1 MTKKT
6 KMLLGILAAVVVIAG
21 AGLFSAQ
28 SGMFKGMIFSKNI
41 LTTKSVNVER
51 VTSPVSTHTD
61 IPTPAESLPKNVVTA
76 NIYEC
81 KSGNTIYDT
90 NYDKGLYATYDDLL
104 TAIDNGTLPNC
115 ETRLIMET
123 RDLMFAQINDFPI
136 TNLERENGSDPD
148 ILISKYTGSD
158 YPFNRVGLF
167 PSGKASMH
175 FQEKDYSTGF
185 TYDRFAIYV
194 K

>member
-21 AGLFSAQ
+21 AGLLSAQ
-28 SGMFKGMIFSKNI
+28 SGMFQGRIFSKNV
-41 LTTKSVNVER
+41 LATKNVNVER

-61 IPTPAESLPKNVVTA
+61 IPTPAESLPENVVKA
-76 NIYEC
+76 SIYEC
-81 KSGNTIYDT
+81 NSGATIYNSSDD
-90 NYDKGLYATYDDLL
+90 NGLYTTYNDLL
-104 TAIDNGTLPNC
+104 TAIDNRTLPNC

-123 RDLMFAQINDFPI
+123 RNLATLQIDDFDI
-136 TNLERENGSDPD
+136 NNLKRAGSIQDVVGSNRMGSGFP
-148 ILISKYTGSD
+148 YTSVTL
-158 YPFNRVGLF
+158 Y
-167 PSGKASMH
+167 PSGKSTTT
-175 FQEKDYSTGF
+175 FWEKDYTTGF